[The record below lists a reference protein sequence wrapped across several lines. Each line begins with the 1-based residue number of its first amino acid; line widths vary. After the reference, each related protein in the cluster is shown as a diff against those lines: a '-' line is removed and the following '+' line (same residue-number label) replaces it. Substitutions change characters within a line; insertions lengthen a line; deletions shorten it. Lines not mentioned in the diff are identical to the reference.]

1 MQFAG
6 TSILEIVSMIASN
19 IIGIIMALK
28 GYGVWSL
35 VFRQMTQAII
45 FSSGIWIV
53 AKWIPVKP
61 QLTGIKKLFH
71 FGLYMLG
78 SKIFY
83 YFSQNLAAIIIG
95 KFIGIE
101 TLGAFNIAYNIAIL
115 PAQKVYS
122 ILTTVLTPAFSSLKT
137 KPNQLKKNLFI
148 SLFSLGII
156 FIPLMLGLSAVAQNF
171 VLVVYGEKWQS
182 AGLFLT
188 LLAIVGLFSGIEQ
201 ILRSVI
207 LAKGGASTI
216 FHIAIIEAVINLV
229 LLSLGSY
236 FFGVIGLIIA
246 YITVSL
252 ITFILITIAT
262 QTIIKDNTLLFR
274 ATARS
279 IFAAGIMFAVMQL
292 GYYTLIESHTI
303 TTLFTQI
310 LLGGIIYI
318 VFRIK
323 LLMKE
328 EISLINKTPL
338 APILLL
344 TYKKTMK

>member
-1 MQFAG
+1 MF
-6 TSILEIVSMIASN
+6 SMMVSN
-19 IIGIIMALK
+19 IIGITMAFK
-28 GYGVWSL
+28 GYGIWSL

-45 FSSGIWIV
+45 FSTGIWII

-61 QLTGIKKLFH
+61 QLTGIKKIFN
-71 FGLYMLG
+71 FGLNMYG
-78 SKIFY
+78 SSIFY

-95 KFIGIE
+95 KFIGAE
-101 TLGAFNIAYNIAIL
+101 TLGAFNIAYNLAIV
-115 PAQKVYS
+115 PAQKVQS
-122 ILTTVLTPAFSSLKT
+122 ILSTVLMPAFSTVQT
-137 KPNQLKKNLFI
+137 KLEQLRNNLSI

-182 AGLFLT
+182 AGMFLS
-188 LLAIVGLFSGIEQ
+188 LLAIVGLFKGIEHL
-201 ILRSVI
+201 LRSVI

-216 FHIAIIEAVINLV
+216 FHITIIETTISLL

-236 FFGVIGLIIA
+236 FFEVIGLIIA

-252 ITFILITIAT
+252 ISFTLTTRAAQNT
-262 QTIIKDNTLLFR
+262 IKDNTLLFR
-274 ATARS
+274 TTTRTF
-279 IFAAGIMFAVMQL
+279 FAAGIMFAVITL
-292 GYYTLIESHTI
+292 GYYTLLESHNI
-303 TTLFTQI
+303 TTLCIQI

-323 LLMKE
+323 LLTKE
-328 EISLINKTPL
+328 EQFLVNKIPL

-344 TYKKTMK
+344 TTNKKETL